1 MCILVH
7 THRKLC
13 VGQFSVILVIQ
24 LLINWAAVYWL
35 PAGNLKSW
43 SRFVSRTSVLS
54 YYHSPSVFTQAT
66 HPNMRTYYFC
76 TDTAKEMESWM
87 KVMTDAAL
95 VHTEPVRRLVLT
107 TGIYQTDKMVGR
119 CEVHTY
125 CAVTEFYKVECCFI
139 SHASQEPHLW
149 CVLWPQSLR
158 SLDDLD
164 EPSQTSQPLK
174 GSNQEFYPSLA
185 WSKHHS
191 QQHLSPIYCF
201 WHHKTFF

>member
-1 MCILVH
+1 MRGCVWISWFKMLIHKKIGFSHIDVCILVH

-13 VGQFSVILVIQ
+13 VGQFSVILVM
-24 LLINWAAVYWL
+24 
-35 PAGNLKSW
+35 KSW
-43 SRFVSRTSVLS
+43 SRFGSCTSVLS
-54 YYHSPSVFTQAT
+54 YYRSPSVFTQAT

-107 TGIYQTDKMVGR
+107 TGICQTDKMVCR

-125 CAVTEFYKVECCFI
+125 CAGTQFYNVECCFI
-139 SHASQEPHLW
+139 SHASQGPHLW

-174 GSNQEFYPSLA
+174 GLNQDFYP
-185 WSKHHS
+185 
-191 QQHLSPIYCF
+191 
-201 WHHKTFF
+201 